1 MALTNRM
8 RAIVHKKYGPPSV
21 AYLTQIEKPTPKPNE
36 LLVKVYASTVNR
48 TDAGLRSAEYFI
60 SRFFTGLFKPN
71 NQVLGSEFSG
81 IIEAC
86 GDGVLDFKV
95 GDQVFGF
102 NDKTFGGHAEYLTIP
117 DAAAVATLPKNID
130 VNEGASITEGAHY
143 ALNII
148 RSAKV
153 KSGQKV
159 LVNGATGAIGS
170 AAVQLLSYFGATV
183 TAVCNTKNVELVKRL
198 GAAAVID
205 YQKSDF
211 TKLNHRFDF
220 IFDAVGKS
228 SFFKCKQLLY
238 KNGTYISTEL
248 GKNGQNVFLA
258 LVSPF
263 YRGKKVKFP
272 IPDLTKE
279 DVLFLRNLV
288 EEQFFKP
295 VIDRYYKLNEIE
307 EAYRYVDSGQK
318 TGNVI
323 LLVSQ

>member
-1 MALTNRM
+1 MK
-8 RAIVHKKYGPPSV
+8 AIVHKKYGPPNV
-21 AYLTQIEKPTPKPNE
+21 AYLAEIEKPVPKSNE
-36 LLVKVYASTVNR
+36 LLVKIYASTVNR
-48 TDAGLRSAEYFI
+48 TDVGLRSAEYFI
-60 SRFFTGLFKPN
+60 SRFWSGLFKPKN
-71 NQVLGSEFSG
+71 LVLGCEFSG

-86 GDGVLDFKV
+86 GDDVLDLKV

-117 DAAAVATLPKNID
+117 HTAAVATLPNNID
-130 VNEGASITEGAHY
+130 TYEGASIPEGAHY

-153 KSGQKV
+153 KSGQNV

-170 AAVQLLSYFGATV
+170 AAVQLLTYFGANV
-183 TAVCNTKNVELVKRL
+183 TAVCNTKNVELVKKL
-198 GAAAVID
+198 GAGTVID

-211 TKLNHRFDF
+211 TKFNHQFHF

-228 SFFKCKQLLY
+228 SFFKCKPLLY

-258 LVSPF
+258 LISPF
-263 YRGKKVKFP
+263 YKGRKVKFP
-272 IPDLTKE
+272 IPEITKE
-279 DVLFLRNLV
+279 DVLFLKTLV

-307 EAYRYVDSGQK
+307 EAYKYVESGQK

>member
-1 MALTNRM
+1 MK
-8 RAIVHKKYGPPSV
+8 AIIHKKYGPPGV
-21 AYLTQIEKPTPKPNE
+21 AYLTEIEKPMPKSNE
-36 LLVKVYASTVNR
+36 LLIKVYASTVNR

-60 SRFFTGLFKPN
+60 SRFFTGLFKPK

-86 GDGVLDFKV
+86 GDDVLDFKV

-117 DAAAVATLPKNID
+117 YTAAIATLPNNID
-130 VNEGASITEGAHY
+130 THEGASITEGAHY

-153 KSGQKV
+153 KSGQNV

-170 AAVQLLSYFGATV
+170 AAVQLLTYFGANV
-183 TAVCNTKNVELVKRL
+183 TAVCNTKNVELVEKL
-198 GAAAVID
+198 GAVTVID

-211 TKLNHRFDF
+211 TKFNYQFHF

-228 SFFKCKQLLY
+228 SFFKCKPLLY

-258 LVSPF
+258 LLSPF
-263 YRGKKVKFP
+263 YKGRKVKFP
-272 IPDLTKE
+272 IPEITKE
-279 DVLFLRNLV
+279 DVLFLKTLV
-288 EEQFFKP
+288 EENFFKP

-307 EAYRYVDSGQK
+307 EAYKYVETGQK